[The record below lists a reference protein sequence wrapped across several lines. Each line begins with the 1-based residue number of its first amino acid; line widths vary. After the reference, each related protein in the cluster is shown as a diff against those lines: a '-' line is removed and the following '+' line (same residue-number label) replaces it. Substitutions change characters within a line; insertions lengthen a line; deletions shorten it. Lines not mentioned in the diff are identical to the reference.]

1 MMVLVNVLF
10 FLGFWQFSPEAPHFG
25 FNIGTMCGVD
35 Y

>member
-1 MMVLVNVLF
+1 MVLVNVLF
-10 FLGFWQFSPEAPHFG
+10 FWAFGNFPPEAPHFG